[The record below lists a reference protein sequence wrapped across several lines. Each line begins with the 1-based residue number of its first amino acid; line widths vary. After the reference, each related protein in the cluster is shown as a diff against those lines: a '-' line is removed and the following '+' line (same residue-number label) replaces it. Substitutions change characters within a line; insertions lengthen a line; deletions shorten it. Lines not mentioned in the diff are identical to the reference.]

1 MSLDFNNTNPG
12 YRLGRLFAVLER
24 VQEEANPRIN
34 ATIRD
39 RYYGAFSAVPSS
51 VFSTLMRLKNHH
63 LAKLG
68 NAGRR
73 INLEKLIG
81 EIVDGLPPSL
91 PSHLSLADQ
100 GRFAIGY
107 YHQRMNPATYGKQ
120 GDPK

>member
-1 MSLDFNNTNPG
+1 
-12 YRLGRLFAVLER
+12 VLER

-51 VFSTLMRLKNHH
+51 VFPTLMRLKNHH
-63 LAKLG
+63 LSKLG
-68 NAGRR
+68 NVGRR

-81 EIVDGLPPSL
+81 EIVDGLPPTL

-107 YHQRMNPATYGKQ
+107 YHQRMNPATYGK
-120 GDPK
+120 KEI